1 MERSHKIKLL
11 LGFLCSFLA
20 LLVLLALCHYF
31 RKRLRWRGRR
41 KSESLEVGD
50 ERGGAGA
57 EEEEEE
63 DELEAEGLVKFAGAE
78 SLTVHDILEAPGEVV
93 GKSSY
98 GTLYRARIERSGSVL
113 LLRFLRPS
121 SAGRTGE
128 VLLVARALGA
138 VRHPNLVPLRAMY
151 VGPRGEKLFLQPF
164 YAAGSLKQFL
174 RAGVAEAHRWDII
187 LKLSLGIAKGL
198 DHLHTGLEKPIVH
211 GNLKTN
217 NILLDADYQ
226 PHLADFGLHLMLNPA
241 AAQEMLKASAAQGY
255 KAPELVKLKDASK
268 ETDVYSLGII
278 LFEMLAQKDPINI
291 NFLQSKDF
299 HLPISLRNLV
309 LDHKISDVFDSEL
322 LSQSLDK
329 NSGKAHGLLMLFQ
342 LAIACCSPSPASRP
356 DTKHVISRLE
366 VIA

>member
-1 MERSHKIKLL
+1 M
-11 LGFLCSFLA
+11 
-20 LLVLLALCHYF
+20 
-31 RKRLRWRGRR
+31 
-41 KSESLEVGD
+41 
-50 ERGGAGA
+50 
-57 EEEEEE
+57 
-63 DELEAEGLVKFAGAE
+63 
-78 SLTVHDILEAPGEVV
+78 
-93 GKSSY
+93 
-98 GTLYRARIERSGSVL
+98 
-113 LLRFLRPS
+113 
-121 SAGRTGE
+121 
-128 VLLVARALGA
+128 
-138 VRHPNLVPLRAMY
+138 
-151 VGPRGEKLFLQPF
+151 
-164 YAAGSLKQFL
+164 
-174 RAGVAEAHRWDII
+174 
-187 LKLSLGIAKGL
+187 
-198 DHLHTGLEKPIVH
+198 H

-226 PHLADFGLHLMLNPA
+226 PHLADFGLHLMLNSA

-291 NFLQSKDF
+291 NFLHSKDF

-322 LSQSLDK
+322 LNQSLDK
-329 NSGKAHGLLMLFQ
+329 NSSKAHGLLKLFQ